1 MDKWV
6 FFRSIQPICPL
17 AVYDRMAP
25 GTLEVVALV
34 VFGVLIFGVDK
45 IPKLAR
51 SVGLAK
57 GEYQKAVNE
66 VARPSKAEIDLD
78 RGGQTDEA
86 LSEDE

>member
-1 MDKWV
+1 MT
-6 FFRSIQPICPL
+6 RSPSEAFNPYALCQYTI
-17 AVYDRMAP
+17 VMAL
-25 GTLEVVALV
+25 GTVEVVALV

-66 VARPSKAEIDLD
+66 VARPSKTEMDMD
-78 RGGQTDEA
+78 RGGKTEEVLTQE
-86 LSEDE
+86 E

>member
-1 MDKWV
+1 
-6 FFRSIQPICPL
+6 
-17 AVYDRMAP
+17 MAF
-25 GTLEVVALV
+25 GTVEVVALV

-66 VARPSKAEIDLD
+66 VARPSKAEIDFD

>member
-1 MDKWV
+1 M
-6 FFRSIQPICPL
+6 II
-17 AVYDRMAP
+17 MAL
-25 GTLEVVALV
+25 GTVEVVALV

-66 VARPSKAEIDLD
+66 VARPSKTEMDMD
-78 RGGQTDEA
+78 RGGQTEEF
-86 LSEDE
+86 LSEEE

>member
-1 MDKWV
+1 
-6 FFRSIQPICPL
+6 
-17 AVYDRMAP
+17 MAF
-25 GTLEVVALV
+25 GTVEVVALV

-66 VARPSKAEIDLD
+66 VARPSKTEMDMD
-78 RGGQTDEA
+78 RGGNTEEV
-86 LSEDE
+86 LTEEE

>member
-1 MDKWV
+1 
-6 FFRSIQPICPL
+6 
-17 AVYDRMAP
+17 MAL
-25 GTLEVVALV
+25 GTVEVVALV

-66 VARPSKAEIDLD
+66 VVRPSKAEMDMD
-78 RGGQTDEA
+78 RGGQTEEFI
-86 LSEDE
+86 SQEE

>member
-1 MDKWV
+1 MIV
-6 FFRSIQPICPL
+6 
-17 AVYDRMAP
+17 MAL
-25 GTLEVVALV
+25 GTVEVVALV

-66 VARPSKAEIDLD
+66 VARPSKTEMDLD
-78 RGGQTDEA
+78 RGGKTEEVLTQE
-86 LSEDE
+86 E

>member
-1 MDKWV
+1 
-6 FFRSIQPICPL
+6 
-17 AVYDRMAP
+17 MAF
-25 GTLEVVALV
+25 GTVEVVALV

-66 VARPSKAEIDLD
+66 VTSPSKAEMDLD
-78 RGGQTDEA
+78 RGGQTEEV
-86 LSEDE
+86 LSEEE

>member
-1 MDKWV
+1 
-6 FFRSIQPICPL
+6 
-17 AVYDRMAP
+17 MAL
-25 GTLEVVALV
+25 GTVEVVALV

-66 VARPSKAEIDLD
+66 VARPSKTEMDLD
-78 RGGQTDEA
+78 RGCKTEEVLTQE
-86 LSEDE
+86 E

>member
-1 MDKWV
+1 
-6 FFRSIQPICPL
+6 
-17 AVYDRMAP
+17 MAL
-25 GTLEVVALV
+25 GTVEVVALV

-66 VARPSKAEIDLD
+66 VTSPSKAEMDLD
-78 RGGQTDEA
+78 RGGQTEEV
-86 LSEDE
+86 LSEEE